1 QLVLEQLPRC
11 SLIDHTQPPFPSSS
25 DGPGIRTHFPPGV
38 TSGGARAGYGG
49 PMSDTYF
56 VVVVEIPA
64 GSRNKYE
71 YDHESG
77 AIFFGRL
84 QSIEDMEAEARNEIE
99 HFFSIY
105 KDLEPGKRTSTRG
118 WSGPEEALA
127 TIEDARRRSQ
137 AASSS
142 RS

>member
-1 QLVLEQLPRC
+1 
-11 SLIDHTQPPFPSSS
+11 
-25 DGPGIRTHFPPGV
+25 
-38 TSGGARAGYGG
+38 
-49 PMSDTYF
+49 
-56 VVVVEIPA
+56 
-64 GSRNKYE
+64 
-71 YDHESG
+71 
-77 AIFFGRL
+77 
-84 QSIEDMEAEARNEIE
+84 MEAEARNEIE